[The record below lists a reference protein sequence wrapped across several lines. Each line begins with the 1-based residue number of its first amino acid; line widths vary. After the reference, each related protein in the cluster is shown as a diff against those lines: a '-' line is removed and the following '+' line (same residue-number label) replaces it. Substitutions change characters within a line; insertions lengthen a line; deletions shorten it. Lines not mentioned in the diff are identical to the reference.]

1 MASSRSILDEVEAKK
16 FRDSLTRL
24 QNFSFKDNEKSK
36 NELSLLLDE
45 IIAVDSSI
53 CKFVHEYEGSE
64 LLAQLS
70 LLVPL
75 HLERIV
81 AKLCIVINN
90 FCVHKNI
97 VLTTHDLHS
106 VVRFLT
112 NALLKTQSF
121 THSDILRAL
130 TAVCENNTHCI
141 EKFHDA
147 LVGGQGLLLQLTDD
161 TTNDEEVVVEAVKC
175 LAVFT
180 SIRPNFA
187 EHIEVRYLSA
197 SFDTLVHLLHRAP
210 IMKMEPNLRNK
221 LLMCCFSGIQNIII
235 LKRLPNIEL
244 GILFAAVRAYMFYGL
259 TSQAVNIPSQL
270 YPNVVTPYD
279 PLASSK
285 TPRKTGK
292 DLGISSSSSSVTA
305 GESKNSRGRGRG
317 GGATHGDKG
326 KKQRKRKEKPKADHV
341 DRDTSQSNLAY
352 NTLRSVE
359 HSGHS
364 DSYRQ
369 SSWSSATPEDESLS
383 WDMTWLKVS
392 SSDSEYSDTEGG
404 RARQQ
409 KSEAVKVRQCSLN
422 CFLNIVRVVDKRL
435 MFGYWSSFIP
445 DVGLGNNSPQMQS
458 LFTTILKDPSPKC
471 RMAAVASLTAMLE
484 STKPYLAAAEE
495 LTSHQSAFT
504 PFSAILGSMIREMHR
519 CLLQALVAENFKA
532 VLTQIIK
539 CLANLV
545 NNAPY
550 HRLTPG
556 LLTRVLKQIRH
567 FNNHKDPNV
576 RTACLTCIGSI
587 VGIKPPLM
595 EVSQLI
601 KPPHPPIGVNRSAN
615 PGDSPLFRPE
625 DASYLLYPSFSTPQV
640 PNVREEATESDSERD
655 VSFVP
660 QVEADL
666 SDHGKFAEAQCN
678 GPQGEP
684 CVSQAGE
691 SLDLETTETIFRP
704 VFESGEPHDISDD
717 QKHMSE
723 VMTPM
728 LCANMGAETP
738 VYSDHILQAHARETS
753 WVIKLCVKNITG
765 QPDLTHEDSHSKL
778 EVSQKYEPLPVRL
791 EALQVMS
798 NLIKNY
804 FPVIRQSFHLLQ
816 NLVQMCLEDS
826 NYIIKLH
833 GSKVLDEFTQALQRD
848 IQDASIAP
856 THVIPFQKILDFW
869 LFLLEDPLPKL
880 LNYNPELTAEGN
892 NLVRSGACE
901 CMANIGETIFA
912 KLPRHRQ
919 MQCVTLVL
927 GLADDEDKLIKAS
940 AVRALGIY
948 VMYTCLKDDVAFV
961 MDAGK
966 AILRCMESSS
976 NSVRFKAA
984 WAMANLCDTL
994 VSNKDNHVE
1003 EFLSEFPESMVLQL
1017 VQCAATSTKD
1027 SDKISCNSVRA
1038 IGNLLRFLP
1047 ATYFQHPE
1055 MQKAVDAAVKGLV
1068 KNMSSG
1074 TMKVRWNSC
1083 YAASNAFQNSQLP
1096 LDKSWVTEILTTLS
1110 KVVQSSLN
1118 FKVRINASLGLT
1130 AIHSRQQYGSRETFC
1145 NAWLSLVSALESA
1158 ENINDF
1164 AEYKYKDSLI
1174 DHLCGATLKLTSLI
1188 EVSDLSHLAHS
1199 VNLKG
1204 HTFRNYMEKYINLES
1219 KKAQNNIPSVD
1230 YIKILLEKLLT
1241 EVTSDEQRRCVL
1253 GLLQAC
1259 VPDLDS
1265 TEERTPEKSSF
1276 QQIYD

>member
-1 MASSRSILDEVEAKK
+1 MASPRSKLDEVEAQK
-16 FRDSLTRL
+16 FRDNLARL
-24 QNFSFKDNEKSK
+24 KSFFFQDDEKTK
-36 NELSLLLDE
+36 AALSLILDE
-45 IIAVDSSI
+45 LIAVDSSV
-53 CKFVHEYEGSE
+53 CKFIHEYEGSE
-64 LLAQLS
+64 LLARLCHS
-70 LLVPL
+70 IPI

-81 AKLCIVINN
+81 VKLCLVITN
-90 FCVHKNI
+90 FITHKNVI
-97 VLTTHDLHS
+97 LSSGDLHT
-106 VVRFLT
+106 VVQFLT
-112 NALLKTQSF
+112 QALLQTQSF
-121 THSDILRAL
+121 IHSDILRAL
-130 TAVCENNTHCI
+130 SAVCENNSHRI
-141 EKFHDA
+141 EKFHDV
-147 LVGGQGLLLQLTDD
+147 LVGGQGLLLHLTDD
-161 TTNDEEVVVEAVKC
+161 TTNDEEVVVEAVRC

-180 SIRPNFA
+180 SIRPNYA

-210 IMKMEPNLRNK
+210 NMKMASHLQNK
-221 LLMCCFSGIQNIII
+221 LLMYCFSGIQNIIV

-259 TSQAVNIPSQL
+259 TSQTVNIPTQL

-285 TPRKTGK
+285 TPKQTGNF
-292 DLGISSSSSSVTA
+292 STTP
-305 GESKNSRGRGRG
+305 GESKSSRGRGRG
-317 GGATHGDKG
+317 GGAIHGDRIKR
-326 KKQRKRKEKPKADHV
+326 QRKKKDKAKGDEAE
-341 DRDTSQSNLAY
+341 RETSQSSLTGGTHRSTDQLVLAGTY
-352 NTLRSVE
+352 
-359 HSGHS
+359 SG
-364 DSYRQ
+364 
-369 SSWSSATPEDESLS
+369 SWSTVTPDEEALT
-383 WDMTWLKVS
+383 WDMTWLKFS

-404 RARQQ
+404 RVRQHR
-409 KSEAVKVRQCSLN
+409 SEAVKVRQCALN

-445 DVGLGNNSPQMQS
+445 DVGLSNNASQTQS

-495 LTSHQSAFT
+495 ITPHQAAFT

-519 CLLQALVAENFKA
+519 CLVQALVAENYKA

-550 HRLTPG
+550 HRLNPG

-567 FNNHKDPNV
+567 FYNHKDPNV

-601 KPPHPPIGVNRSAN
+601 KPPHPPLGVNRSAN

-625 DASYLLYPSFSTPQV
+625 DASYLLYPSFATPQV
-640 PNVREEATESDSERD
+640 SKVAEEADESEREAETLTPCISVSEPDKSSGEIGSDPQKSD
-655 VSFVP
+655 VD
-660 QVEADL
+660 EL
-666 SDHGKFAEAQCN
+666 CIN
-678 GPQGEP
+678 P
-684 CVSQAGE
+684 C
-691 SLDLETTETIFRP
+691 LDTTAMETLGNNSKD
-704 VFESGEPHDISDD
+704 VFESGDPCDSILGKKQGPEVLYPVLGASGGSD
-717 QKHMSE
+717 
-723 VMTPM
+723 
-728 LCANMGAETP
+728 TP
-738 VYSDHILQAHARETS
+738 VYTDHILQAHARETS

-765 QPDLTHEDSHSKL
+765 QPDLAKDDIQSRKEL
-778 EVSQKYEPLPVRL
+778 PQKYEPLPVRL

-804 FPVIRQSFHLLQ
+804 FPVIRQSFHLLK
-816 NLVQMCLEDS
+816 NLVQMCLEDT

-833 GSKVLDEFTQALQRD
+833 GSKVLDEFTQVLQRD

-856 THVIPFQKILDFW
+856 SHVIPFEQILDFW
-869 LFLLEDPLPKL
+869 LYLLEDPLPKL
-880 LNYNPELTAEGN
+880 LNYNPELTTEGN

-901 CMANIGETIFA
+901 CMANIGEGIFS
-912 KLPRHRQ
+912 KLPHHRQ

-948 VMYTCLKDDVAFV
+948 VMYACLKDDVAFI
-961 MDAGK
+961 MDAGR

-994 VSNKDNHVE
+994 VSNKENHVE
-1003 EFLSEFPESMVLQL
+1003 EFLLEFPESMVLQL
-1017 VQCAATSTKD
+1017 VQCAASSSKD

-1038 IGNLLRFLP
+1038 IGNLLRFLT
-1047 ATYFQHPE
+1047 AASFQQPD
-1055 MQKAVDAAVKGLV
+1055 MQKAVDTAVKGLV
-1068 KNMSSG
+1068 KNMTSG

-1083 YAASNAFQNSQLP
+1083 YAASNAFQNSHLP
-1096 LDKSWVTEILTTLS
+1096 LDKPWLTDILTTLS
-1110 KVVQSSLN
+1110 KVVQNSSN
-1118 FKVRINASLGLT
+1118 FKVRINAALALSSVQ
-1130 AIHSRQQYGSRETFC
+1130 SRQQYGSKETFC
-1145 NAWLSLVSALESA
+1145 DAWISLVCALESA

-1164 AEYKYKDSLI
+1164 AEYKYKDSLTE
-1174 DHLCGATLKLTSLI
+1174 HLCGAVLRLTTMI
-1188 EVSDLSHLAHS
+1188 EVSDLSLLSQS
-1199 VNLKG
+1199 VLIKG
-1204 HTFRNYMEKYINLES
+1204 HTFRTYMERYIHLES
-1219 KKAQNNIPSVD
+1219 KKAQINVPKVENI
-1230 YIKILLEKLLT
+1230 KCHLEKLLT
-1241 EVTSDEQRRCVL
+1241 EATTEEQRRCVV

-1259 VPDLDS
+1259 LPELDS
-1265 TEERTPEKSSF
+1265 TDERTPEKSSF